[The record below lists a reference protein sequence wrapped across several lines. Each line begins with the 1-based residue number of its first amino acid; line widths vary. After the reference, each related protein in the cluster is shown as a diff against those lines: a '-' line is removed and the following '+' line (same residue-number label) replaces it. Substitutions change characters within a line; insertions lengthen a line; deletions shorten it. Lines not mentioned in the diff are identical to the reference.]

1 MVEFNWIGRRVVVE
15 SDSEFLTT
23 QIGRLWG
30 NTVSIQ
36 PDEAEPPTVYKLHI
50 GGPAGPRYDG
60 PARSVQLDLHNPEMH
75 AYNLLIADLFAQV
88 GSHFVLHATTVCRD
102 GNALVIS
109 GPSTFGKTTL
119 GIQLAGRGFGLL
131 ADDVTLVDRNDGHI
145 LPFNRPFRLRPGTR
159 NMMDQEQLERARNSA
174 QAFLENE
181 WAVSPDAWIEP
192 SQEPC
197 PAGMVVVIRPLEDGG
212 GMRRFPFLDLRVIH
226 DARHLLEEILKIE
239 GVVSVQPDEEDSC
252 HVIVQLEDSMSL
264 RRWLEL
270 HQGSI
275 VHAIKLPSGKASF
288 DQEPK
293 IEKMSVFQTAIELCQ
308 EMQNRHDG
316 SLLAEE
322 FQDNE
327 LTLVSE
333 LAAAIRHA
341 RCYALSPGR
350 LDATLELLEQHFR
363 ETGS

>member
-1 MVEFNWIGRRVVVE
+1 
-15 SDSEFLTT
+15 
-23 QIGRLWG
+23 
-30 NTVSIQ
+30 
-36 PDEAEPPTVYKLHI
+36 
-50 GGPAGPRYDG
+50 
-60 PARSVQLDLHNPEMH
+60 MH
-75 AYNLLIADLFAQV
+75 AYNLLIADLFGQV
-88 GSHFVLHATTVCRD
+88 DGHFVLHATTVCRD
-102 GNALVIS
+102 GQALVIS

-131 ADDVTLVDRNDGHI
+131 ADDVTLVDRGDGQI

-159 NMMDQEQLERARNSA
+159 DMMNREQLEQARNSA

-192 SQEPC
+192 AQEPC
-197 PAGMVVVIRPLEDGG
+197 PASMVVVIRPLEDGG

-226 DARHLLEEILKIE
+226 EARHLLAELDGIE
-239 GVVSVQPDEEDSC
+239 GVLSVKPDDEDDC
-252 HVIVQLEDSMSL
+252 HVILELDESISL

-275 VHAIKLPSGKASF
+275 VHAIKLPSGRASF

-327 LTLVSE
+327 LKLVSE
-333 LAAAIRHA
+333 LASTIRHA

-350 LDATLELLEQHFR
+350 LDATLELLETHFS
-363 ETGS
+363 ETNS